1 MEIGENGT
9 LVPSENSLKLTAR
22 AANNYGYKKYPNEVV
37 EDASDIVQPMKMSDI
52 HYMPTVGAIKQ
63 GAANINPKSMYYN
76 KGTLNHMRVKMR

>member
-1 MEIGENGT
+1 MEMGENGV
-9 LVPSENSLKLTAR
+9 LIPSENSLKLTAH
-22 AANNYGYKKYPNEVV
+22 AANIYGIKKYPEEKV
-37 EDASDIVQPMKMSDI
+37 EDASDIIQPMKLSDI